1 MKVLEV
7 LGLHCVVT
15 GSVVLS
21 SRCGVIDD
29 GDPDLQAD
37 LVMGDHHPDVLDTD
51 QPSDHH
57 PSNQETVAPHLSSCY
72 EHDGTGG
79 DGGGVLNCE

>member
-1 MKVLEV
+1 METVVLGHWNTKILKVLEV

-37 LVMGDHHPDVLDTD
+37 LVMGDHHPDVLDTGNTCD
-51 QPSDHH
+51 NDPGH
-57 PSNQETVAPHLSSCY
+57 
-72 EHDGTGG
+72 
-79 DGGGVLNCE
+79 